1 MLDLYPLIKPL
12 IWRLDPERAHG
23 LALRSLS
30 AGLIPPPP
38 PRNLPRLQTSVFG
51 LSFDN
56 PVGLAAGFDKN
67 GKIPDRMLAQGF
79 GFVEIGSVTPNAQPG
94 NPAPRMFRLDQD
106 HAIIN
111 RLGFNNEGVD
121 TVRDRLRRRPF
132 AQQGILG
139 VNLGANRGSR
149 DATAD
154 YVSGLVGLYGEA
166 DYFVVNVS
174 SPNTPD
180 LRDLQA
186 RAALDNLISRLYNSR
201 SRLAVGG
208 KPTPIL
214 VKISPD
220 LDFAEKQDIASVV
233 LSRKVDGLIVSNTT
247 VGERAG
253 LKSQFAGEEG
263 GLSGKPLFA
272 LSTTLLREMYQL
284 TEGRIPLIGVGG
296 VSSGEDAYEKIRNG
310 ASLVQLYTAYIFEGP
325 QVVDRIKVELDRLLE
340 RDGFSS
346 VLDAVGADVS

>member
-1 MLDLYPLIKPL
+1 MLNLYPFVKPL
-12 IWRLDPERAHG
+12 IWRLDPERAHR
-23 LALRSLS
+23 LVLRCLS

-38 PRNLPRLQTSVFG
+38 RRNLPRLRTRAFG

-56 PVGLAAGFDKN
+56 PIGLAAGFDKN
-67 GKIPDRMLAQGF
+67 GQVPDRLLAQGF
-79 GFVEIGSVTPNAQPG
+79 GSVEIGSVTPHAQPG
-94 NPAPRMFRLDQD
+94 NPAPRMYRLDQD
-106 HAIIN
+106 HAVIN

-121 TVRDRLRRRPF
+121 AVRNRLRRRPP
-132 AQQGILG
+132 ASRGILG

-174 SPNTPD
+174 SPNTPG

-186 RAALDNLISRLYNSR
+186 RAALDNLISRLFDTR

-208 KPTPIL
+208 EPTPVL

-220 LDFAEKQDIASVV
+220 LDYAEKQDIASVA

-253 LKSQFAGEEG
+253 LTSRFAVEDG

-272 LSTTLLREMYQL
+272 LSTTMLREMYQL

-296 VSSGEDAYEKIRNG
+296 VSSGKDAYEKIRNG
-310 ASLVQLYTAYIFEGP
+310 ASLVQVYTALVFHGFH
-325 QVVDRIKVELDRLLE
+325 VVDRIKVDLDRLLE
-340 RDGFSS
+340 RDGFNT
-346 VLDAVGADVS
+346 VGEAVGADAN